1 MVDSVTDGRPVH
13 GSLVWS
19 ATEWDTRRSSSH
31 VGAWEVDPS
40 LPLRL
45 FYGLETTGW
54 LTFGYVATAKPG
66 SPPLSSAVQ
75 VHRRQRDLD
84 GKWTLSLTLT
94 AAESEAVFRQL
105 AEHIYARVSATSS
118 EAEGVHAFM
127 ESVSEWK
134 KLFATPNR
142 MSLAELR
149 GFFAELHVGFVTCS
163 TIVSAAAA
171 VSAWEGPFMADQ
183 DFLFPGFSV
192 EVKSVHPTSRAFDIA
207 SEYQLDGEDIYIAIA
222 TVLDERSSFAG
233 SMTLPELV
241 AAIRHHFHGQP
252 ALAQS
257 FEDALAQHEIDLS
270 DAFYEDTHLSCTSV
284 RFYEVSGEFPRI
296 TARMVPQGVTGV
308 SYKIQLSEISG
319 YERNI
324 NDLVLTPAAEEEE

>member
-1 MVDSVTDGRPVH
+1 MVDGVTAGPVH
-13 GSLVWS
+13 PRLAWS
-19 ATEWDTRRSSSH
+19 AQEWDTRRSSSH
-31 VGAWEVDPS
+31 VGAWEVDPN

-45 FYGLETTGW
+45 FYGVESSGW

-84 GKWTLSLTLT
+84 EKWTLSLTLT
-94 AAESEAVFRQL
+94 APDSEAVFMQL

-118 EAEGVHAFM
+118 EAQGVHAFM
-127 ESVSEWK
+127 ESVSEWR

-149 GFFAELHVGFVTCS
+149 GLFAELHVGFVTCS
-163 TIVSAAAA
+163 AVVSDAAA

-183 DFLFPGFSV
+183 DFQFPGFSV
-192 EVKSVHPTSRAFDIA
+192 EVKSVRPTSRAVDIA

-222 TVLDERSSFAG
+222 TVIDDRSSFVG

-241 AAIRHHFHGQP
+241 STIRHRLHGQP
-252 ALAQS
+252 ALAES
-257 FEDALAQHEIDLS
+257 FEDALAQHEIDLD
-270 DAFYEDTHLSCTSV
+270 DAFYEDTHLSCIGV
-284 RFYEVSGEFPRI
+284 QFFEVSGEFPRI
-296 TARMVPQGVTGV
+296 TAKMVPQGATGV
-308 SYKIQLSEISG
+308 SYKIQLSEIG
-319 YERNI
+319 EYERVI
-324 NDLVLTPAAEEEE
+324 SDLVRTPAAEGEE

>member
-1 MVDSVTDGRPVH
+1 MVDSVMTGPVH
-13 GSLVWS
+13 GSLAWS
-19 ATEWDTRRSSSH
+19 AKEWDTRRSSSH
-31 VGAWEVDPS
+31 VGAWEVDPN

-94 AAESEAVFRQL
+94 APDSEAVFRQL
-105 AEHIYARVSATSS
+105 AEHIYARVSATLS
-118 EAEGVHAFM
+118 EEQGVHAFM

-134 KLFATPNR
+134 KLFAPPNR

-149 GFFAELHVGFVTCS
+149 GLFAELHVGFVTCS
-163 TIVSAAAA
+163 AIVSDTAA

-183 DFLFPGFSV
+183 DFQFPGFSV
-192 EVKSVHPTSRAFDIA
+192 EVKSVRPTSRSVDIA

-222 TVLDERSSFAG
+222 TVLDDRSSFAG

-241 AAIRHHFHGQP
+241 ATIRYRLHGQP

-284 RFYEVSGEFPRI
+284 RFFEVSGEFPRI
-296 TARMVPQGVTGV
+296 TAKMVPQGATGV
-308 SYKIQLSEISG
+308 SYKIQLSEIGG
-319 YERNI
+319 YERI
-324 NDLVLTPAAEEEE
+324 ISDLIQTLGAEGEE